1 MMKEKKEK
9 EKEKK
14 EEREFL
20 PAGTRTDGPIK
31 GSTRGPR
38 RTKKEKEGKK
48 LETLTSTPAHIVLK
62 TKEKQFPPSLSLV
75 TRSFSTLPLASLS
88 RDGTGNVV
96 YVSAL

>member
-1 MMKEKKEK
+1 MKEKKEK

-62 TKEKQFPPSLSLV
+62 TKEKQFPPQPEPGHPFFLNPTSCLP
-75 TRSFSTLPLASLS
+75 FS
-88 RDGTGNVV
+88 RWDR
-96 YVSAL
+96 